1 MAVKFVIPDAL
12 NPTELEDVLAKSADN
27 GGDTLAE
34 HTWAVLSRLAD
45 QYRLRPR
52 LPSVIGD
59 VRLWHRLYWGCFL
72 HDFGKAAREFQ
83 DRLRSPKS
91 ENTWSQGH
99 HRHEVLSLAF
109 VDHAFPPGNPDRLS
123 VIAVVI
129 AHHRDFAAGLGG
141 GSPDRL
147 ISVRYGAHA
156 PAGKPLREQEEQ
168 AKRVEFLASQLDLP
182 LTMRLWNWLTTFGT
196 AWARAL
202 GFSENDVY
210 PISVE
215 PVTLSAPNIR
225 RCLSDFAAYYY
236 EREDRLVEDAAI
248 LRDLHYRGLILTADH
263 AASAG
268 TDPFPPFVLTMQ
280 QARHALDDQGRMLN
294 PHQTA
299 VLTSAEGS
307 AILVAPTGSGKT
319 EAALM
324 WAARQMEL
332 RPVPRLFYTLPY
344 QASMNAMERRLKRD
358 FFAKQA
364 DHVTV
369 QHSRATLAY
378 YRELMGIDGGAEET
392 RRAVAG
398 AREKKNRVRLN
409 YYPVQVFSP
418 YQMLKAAF
426 QLKGYEPLLVDYT
439 DALFIFDEIH
449 AYDAA
454 RLALIITTMKWLAT
468 HFGARFLVMTA
479 TMPPMVK
486 KALDNA
492 LAKPAEIIAS
502 EATFEASRRH
512 SVQLRDSDLMEHLD
526 RPYEDWQQGRSALV
540 CCNTVSRA
548 QSAYLRLKQKF
559 EAVGLN
565 PLDHLLLLHGRF
577 NGKDRN
583 EKEVRLA
590 ERVGVR
596 APHRTPTIIVATQ
609 VVEVS
614 LNIDLDVLYTD
625 PAPLEA
631 LLQRFGRVNRGRDYP
646 AETPETA
653 RLCPVIVFKH
663 PLGKD
668 DSRPYDHRIVARSL
682 EVLERYCADKPI
694 DEALVTT
701 MLGEIYAGEVE
712 MEWQRTYD
720 HQAETFEAS
729 LKTLVPYQA
738 ADPTLEQQFYHLFD
752 GVEVLPL
759 ALYAQWEGA
768 PDYLSGSQYLISI
781 GWRQLGRLKQDGK
794 VHPKEEQQYF
804 YQVAVHYDEEFGL
817 DLNHQL
823 GSDDDV

>member
-1 MAVKFVIPDAL
+1 MAVKFPIPDTL
-12 NPTELEDVLAKSADN
+12 NPIELAGMLAKSADN

-45 QYRLRPR
+45 QYRLRSQ
-52 LPSVIGD
+52 LAAAVGD
-59 VRLWHRLYWGCFL
+59 SRLWHRLYWGCFL

-109 VDHAFPPGNPDRLS
+109 VDHAFPPGDCDRLP

-129 AHHRDFAAGLGG
+129 AHHRDFAAGIGG

-147 ISVRYGAHA
+147 ISVRYGTHA
-156 PAGKPLREQEEQ
+156 PTGKLLREQEEQ
-168 AKRVEFLASQLDLP
+168 AKRVEFLASQLDLSV
-182 LTMRLWNWLTTFGT
+182 TMRLWNWLITFGM

-215 PVTLSAPNIR
+215 PVTLSAQNIR
-225 RCLSDFAAYYY
+225 HCLSDFAAYYY

-268 TDPFPPFVLTMQ
+268 TDPFPVLVLTTQ
-280 QARHALDDQGRMLN
+280 QARNPLDAHNLTLNYHQEVVLAL
-294 PHQTA
+294 T
-299 VLTSAEGS
+299 EGS
-307 AILVAPTGSGKT
+307 AVLVAPTGSGKT

-324 WAARQMEL
+324 WAARQKEL
-332 RPVPRLFYTLPY
+332 RAVPRLFYTLPY

-358 FFAKQA
+358 FFAEQA

-369 QHSRATLAY
+369 QHSRASLDY
-378 YRELMGIDGGAEET
+378 YRELMEIDGGAEGT
-392 RRAVAG
+392 REAVSG

-454 RLALIITTMKWLAT
+454 RLALIIITMKWLAT
-468 HFGARFLVMTA
+468 HFRARFLVMTA

-486 KALDNA
+486 KALGDA

-502 EATFEASRRH
+502 GKTFEVSRRH
-512 SVQLRDSDLMEHLD
+512 RVHLRDSDLLEHLD
-526 RPYEDWQQGRSALV
+526 LPFEDWQQQRSALV
-540 CCNTVSRA
+540 CCNTVSRV
-548 QSAYLRLKQKF
+548 QSAYLMLKRRF
-559 EAVGLN
+559 EAAGQN
-565 PLDHLLLLHGRF
+565 PRDHLLLLHGRF
-577 NGKDRN
+577 CGKDRH
-583 EKEVRLA
+583 EKEQRLA

-596 APHRTPTIIVATQ
+596 SVNRQPMIVVATQ

-631 LLQRFGRVNRGRDYP
+631 LLQRFGRVNRGREYP
-646 AETPETA
+646 EGTPDDA
-653 RLCPVIVFKH
+653 RLRPVYVFKR

-682 EVLERYCADKPI
+682 EVLERHCADKPI

-701 MLGEIYAGEVE
+701 MLGEIYTGDIEA
-712 MEWQRTYD
+712 EWQRRYD
-720 HQAETFEAS
+720 HQAETFESS

-738 ADPTLEQQFYHLFD
+738 ADPALEHKFYELFD
-752 GVEVLPL
+752 GVEVLPRD
-759 ALYAQWEGA
+759 LYAQWESA

-794 VHPKEEQQYF
+794 VLPKEEKQYF

-817 DLNHQL
+817 DLNYQL